1 VRIVTNI
8 QLIDT
13 HAHLDHDPFDAD
25 RAEMLQRAR
34 NAGLTNI
41 VVVGTTLAGSRGALK
56 LAHEHDFLF
65 ATVGIHPN
73 HAAEAAP
80 DDWMQIVELAKDP
93 RCVGLG
99 ETGLDKYWDDTP
111 FPLQQ
116 DFFARH
122 IELSQLTKLPLVIHT
137 RECMDDAIAMLRDA
151 RSKGGLY
158 GVMHSFTGNQSQAAE
173 CLDLG
178 LYISFAGMVTFKK
191 SDDLRAV
198 AKTIPSEKIL
208 IETDAPYLA
217 PQPVRG
223 KRNEPAYSAH
233 TAECLAQVRGVTTSE
248 FGQTTTE
255 NAKRLF
261 RLPS

>member
-1 VRIVTNI
+1 VNKI

-34 NAGLTNI
+34 DAGLSHV
-41 VVVGTTLAGSRGALK
+41 VVVGTTLAGSRGALE
-56 LAHEHDFLF
+56 LAHDHDFLF

-73 HAAEAAP
+73 HAAEAEP
-80 DDWMQIVELAKDP
+80 DDWMQVMELAKDP

-111 FPLQQ
+111 FPMQQ
-116 DFFARH
+116 DFFSRH
-122 IELSQLTKLPLVIHT
+122 IELSQRTKLPLVIHT
-137 RECMDDAIAMLRDA
+137 RECMDDAIAMLQDA
-151 RSKGGLY
+151 RSKGELY
-158 GVMHSFTGNQSQAAE
+158 GVMHSFTGTESQAVE

-198 AKTIPSEKIL
+198 AKTIPNERLL

-223 KRNEPAYSAH
+223 KRNEPAFVVH
-233 TAECLAQVRGVTTSE
+233 TAECLAQVRGVTIVELATI
-248 FGQTTTE
+248 TTE
-255 NAKRLF
+255 NAKKLF
-261 RLPS
+261 RLPN